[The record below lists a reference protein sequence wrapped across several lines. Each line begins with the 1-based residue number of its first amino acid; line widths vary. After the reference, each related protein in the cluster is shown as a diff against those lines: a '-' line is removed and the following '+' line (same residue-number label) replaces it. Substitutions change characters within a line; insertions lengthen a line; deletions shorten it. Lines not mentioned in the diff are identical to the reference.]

1 VPASAAALPLRI
13 EKPDPAAE
21 IRFLGLIAVIMLT
34 SINRRD
40 PMMSVF
46 EIKPVNPETYRQQ
59 TRRSTLVVVV
69 TFLVLAMGLSTAAVG
84 MFGEPGGDNL
94 RLNIAGVVAGLL
106 LTISLVRIVYWQQ
119 PWMAAA
125 VYGWRLKRSLMRV
138 TNVMHHV
145 TAGVAIS
152 DESAIKLLRF
162 YHLGL
167 TQMHQ
172 LDANSSSLLEVKA
185 EIERHRETMQAQ
197 GLELDQQRLEPA
209 WIEAVKKI
217 DAAK

>member
-1 VPASAAALPLRI
+1 
-13 EKPDPAAE
+13 
-21 IRFLGLIAVIMLT
+21 
-34 SINRRD
+34 
-40 PMMSVF
+40 MMSVF

-84 MFGEPGGDNL
+84 MFGESGGDNL
-94 RLNIAGVVAGLL
+94 RLNIAGVVAGVL
-106 LTISLVRIVYWQQ
+106 LTIALVRIVYWQQ

-125 VYGWRLKRSLMRV
+125 VYGWHLKRSLMRV

-145 TAGVAIS
+145 TAGVAIG

-167 TQMHQ
+167 SQMHQ

-185 EIERHRETMQAQ
+185 EIERHRESMQAQ
-197 GLELDQQRLEPA
+197 GLNPDQQRLEPA

>member
-1 VPASAAALPLRI
+1 MSA
-13 EKPDPAAE
+13 
-21 IRFLGLIAVIMLT
+21 
-34 SINRRD
+34 
-40 PMMSVF
+40 F
-46 EIKPVNPETYRQQ
+46 EIKPLSPDVYRQQ
-59 TRRSTLVVVV
+59 TRRSTLVVAV
-69 TFLVLAMGLSTAAVG
+69 TFVVLAMGLSTVAVTV
-84 MFGEPGGDNL
+84 FGQPGGDNL

-106 LTISLVRIVYWQQ
+106 LTIALVRLVYWPQ
-119 PWMAAA
+119 PWMASA
-125 VYGWRLKRSLMRV
+125 VYGWRLKRSLMNV

-145 TAGVAIS
+145 KTGVVIG

-172 LDANSSSLLEVKA
+172 LDANSSSLLDVKA
-185 EIERHRETMQAQ
+185 EIERHRESMQAQ
-197 GLELDQQRLEPA
+197 GLDPDQPRLEPA